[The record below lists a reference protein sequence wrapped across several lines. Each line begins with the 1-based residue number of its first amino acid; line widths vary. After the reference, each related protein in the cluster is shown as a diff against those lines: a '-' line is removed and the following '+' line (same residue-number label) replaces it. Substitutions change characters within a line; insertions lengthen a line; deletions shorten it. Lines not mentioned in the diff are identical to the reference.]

1 MWCIATSLIFYK
13 KVAIQI
19 CLKYFAVSFLI
30 ATFAVAN

>member
-1 MWCIATSLIFYK
+1 MWCIATSLIFK
-13 KVAIQI
+13 KEAIQI